1 MRLVRS
7 SPVHH
12 VDLVSRFCKGMY
24 RAQVV
29 LKYYRGFDL
38 PQGENFNSWLKR
50 LFEHRAFVATCSD
63 KELYIDS
70 YERWDRS
77 FYVLQCIID
86 PEYSRY
92 AFNRPNTSQVANAIN
107 TGRGLP

>member
-1 MRLVRS
+1 
-7 SPVHH
+7 
-12 VDLVSRFCKGMY
+12 MY

-29 LKYYRGFDL
+29 LKHYRGFDL

-77 FYVLQCIID
+77 FYVLQCIVD
-86 PEYSRY
+86 LEYSRY

-107 TGRGLP
+107 TGRSLP

>member
-1 MRLVRS
+1 
-7 SPVHH
+7 
-12 VDLVSRFCKGMY
+12 MY

-29 LKYYRGFDL
+29 LRHYRGFEL
-38 PQGENFNSWLKR
+38 PQGEKFNSWLKR
-50 LFEHRAFVATCSD
+50 LFEHRAFVATRSD
-63 KELYIDS
+63 QELYIDS

-77 FYVLQCIID
+77 ICSLYCVIYREC
-86 PEYSRY
+86 SRY